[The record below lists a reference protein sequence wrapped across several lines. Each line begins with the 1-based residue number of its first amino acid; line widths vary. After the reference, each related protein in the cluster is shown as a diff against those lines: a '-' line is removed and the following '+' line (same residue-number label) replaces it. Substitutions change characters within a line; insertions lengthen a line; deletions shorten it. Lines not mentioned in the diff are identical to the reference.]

1 MPAIVNITWNFVP
14 GSLSTLV
21 EYKLS
26 SSSTWITPTSPNNP
40 TTQNTY
46 TLIVNENTF
55 YDVRLTTNGIRCSSR
70 STTFQIF
77 APQGACCPAGYTLS
91 VDETYCYKV
100 NTTAATPPSSPENT
114 VAKTLNVYN
123 TYGTLIYDLG
133 FNVNGTGTF
142 TQISYSNSFWVNGP
156 GYPTFTATTTDGAL
170 NRSGLWSTT
179 TLPTGQTVGF
189 TVCVTLATSGIYYIG
204 SSADNWITI
213 KVDGNT
219 VLNMDPA
226 AMGTFLAANGYPAT
240 SVDSTFRFWHIYPIA
255 LNAGNR
261 VLEIVGNNAVAPNPN
276 PAAMGVEIYNATSSE
291 IQAATSYVDLGAKLV
306 FSSKDYIGQPVQV
319 GSDGFGYTCPSGY
332 SLVLCSGPAFCT
344 QTLITTP
351 IACTTTTTTTT
362 TSTSTTTTT
371 THTTTT
377 TTTTT
382 TTSTTTTTTTT

>member
-1 MPAIVNITWNFVP
+1 MSAIVNITWNFVP

-21 EYKLS
+21 EYRLTGDT
-26 SSSTWITPTSPNNP
+26 TWIMPTSPNNP
-40 TTQNTY
+40 TISNTY
-46 TLIVNENTF
+46 TIIVDENTF
-55 YDVRLTTNGIRCSSR
+55 YDVRLTTNGIKCGAK

-77 APQGACCPAGYTLS
+77 APQGACCPSGYTLS
-91 VDETYCYKV
+91 ADETYCFQT
-100 NTTAATPPSSPENT
+100 NTTAVTPPSSPENT
-114 VAKTLNVYN
+114 VAKTLAVYN
-123 TYGTLIYDLG
+123 TFGTLIYDLG
-133 FNVNGTGTF
+133 FNVNGIGSF
-142 TQISYSNSFWVNGP
+142 TQISYSNGFWVNGT
-156 GYPTFTATTTDGAL
+156 GYPNNVGNTSDGAL

-189 TVCVTLATSGIYYIG
+189 TVCVTLATSGVYYIG

-219 VLNMDPA
+219 VLDMDPS
-226 AMGTFLAANGYPAT
+226 AMGTFLAANGYPAAT
-240 SVDSTFRFWHIYPIA
+240 IDSTFRFWHIYPIV

-261 VLEIVGNNAVAPNPN
+261 VLEIVGNNAVAPDPN

-291 IQAATSYVDLGAKLV
+291 IQAASSYVDLGAKLI

-332 SLVLCSGPAFCT
+332 SLVLCDGPAFCT

-362 TSTSTTTTT
+362 TSTTSTTTSTTTTS
-371 THTTTT
+371 
-377 TTTTT
+377 